1 MGVNFLLIQR
11 VPSERRT
18 YALQHREHRV
28 ENQASLAGGYQI
40 QKQSLTRYRLW
51 AGPQAFVGIRAGA
64 SGPRSTSLN
73 NCASPYR
80 QRTRV

>member
-11 VPSERRT
+11 VPSERRP

-40 QKQSLTRYRLW
+40 QKQSHTRYRLW
-51 AGPQAFVGIRAGA
+51 PGLKYLLGFAQAQAA
-64 SGPRSTSLN
+64 CDLLH
-73 NCASPYR
+73 
-80 QRTRV
+80 